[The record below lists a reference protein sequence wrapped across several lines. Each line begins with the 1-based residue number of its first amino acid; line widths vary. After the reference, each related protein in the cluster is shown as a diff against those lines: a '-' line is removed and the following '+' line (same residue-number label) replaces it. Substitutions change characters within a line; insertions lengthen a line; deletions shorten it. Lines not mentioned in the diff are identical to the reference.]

1 MKKSL
6 LALLCLLLTIGVH
19 AQEKTTSEKANTT
32 KKEKKVKVLEE
43 EAEPLRAKNGQLIIP
58 EKGRFGVG
66 VNVVPFMHWL
76 GNTFNANSNNTYAS
90 SGRLGHMLGSSVI
103 MARYFLSDKTALR
116 IALGFNVANVTE
128 TRYVV
133 RDGYLGT
140 DNEVADTRTI
150 AQGKYVLSLGY
161 EGRVGKKR
169 LRGYYGVDF
178 LVGFKN
184 DGAYVY
190 QYGNDYRKTNSMP
203 TTTNWGGNVFSS
215 NERVLSQNTRVTLSA
230 GVRPFLGVEYFFA
243 PHVSVGAEFGGTL
256 VYSGTI
262 RSNRIIEVYTSGE
275 ESAGTRE
282 ESIGGSG
289 RFDAYLDTM
298 GGAIFMSFYF

>member
-1 MKKSL
+1 M
-6 LALLCLLLTIGVH
+6 LTIGVQ
-19 AQEKTTSEKANTT
+19 AQEKTSSEKTKTT
-32 KKEKKVKVLEE
+32 KKEKKIKGVEE
-43 EAEPLRAKNGQLIIP
+43 ETEPLRAKNGQLVLP
-58 EKGRFGVG
+58 EKGSFGVG
-66 VNVVPFMHWL
+66 VNVVPLLHWL

-90 SGRLGHMLGSSVI
+90 SGRLGQALGSSVI
-103 MARYFLSDKTALR
+103 MGRYFLSNKTALR
-116 IALGFNVANVTE
+116 IALGFKVANVTE
-128 TRYVV
+128 TRYVT

-140 DNEVADTRTI
+140 DNEVGDTRTI

-178 LVGFKN
+178 LVGFRN
-184 DGAYVY
+184 DGAYIY
-190 QYGNDYRKTNSMP
+190 QYGNSYTKSNSTP
-203 TTTNWGGNVFSS
+203 TTTNWGGNVFSN

-282 ESIGGSG
+282 ESIGGRG
-289 RFDAYLDTM
+289 RFDAYLDTV